1 MSVHGISGRSFSYSH
16 SMNVTE
22 LKAGEAGIVTGIEA
36 DEKAVRRLA
45 MLNVFVGAQV
55 ILVRRAPLGGGVMLE
70 AGGVRLALG
79 KNLAEKISV
88 EQERADG

>member
-1 MSVHGISGRSFSYSH
+1 MTHIAA
-16 SMNVTE
+16 N
-22 LKAGEAGIVTGIEA
+22 
-36 DEKAVRRLA
+36 EKAKNRLY
-45 MLNVFVGAQV
+45 MLNVYAGAQV
-55 ILVRRAPLGGGVMLE
+55 TLVRRAPFGGVMLE